1 MKKSA
6 LSFLL
11 VTALLGSLLT
21 ACSGN
26 NNGNNAGT
34 PTAANPPVAS
44 ETPGAGSSPSAEP
57 EQPDNSAKPD
67 ENPSASSTDKIVS
80 SMLEK
85 IEQPSLIDL
94 APEELKNYYG
104 IDPELVE
111 EFTIKTPAFN
121 LMSNEIAVIKVK
133 DVKHIEAVKKGME
146 KRAEDVQKMFEQYL
160 PEPYKHA
167 QNYKIEAK
175 GEYVLFLI
183 SESADDLVKA
193 FKEIAA

>member
-21 ACSGN
+21 ACSGS

-34 PTAANPPVAS
+34 PSATNPPIAS
-44 ETPGAGSSPSAEP
+44 ETPGAGSSPSDEP
-57 EQPDNSAKPD
+57 DESQQPD
-67 ENPSASSTDKIVS
+67 ENPSASSTDKILNA
-80 SMLEK
+80 MLEK
-85 IEQPSLIDL
+85 IEQPSLMDL
-94 APEELKNYYG
+94 APEELKNYYD
-104 IDPELVE
+104 IDPDFVE

-121 LMSNEIAVIKVK
+121 LMANEIAVIKVK
-133 DVKHIEAVKKGME
+133 DVKDIEAVKKGME
-146 KRAEDVQKMFEQYL
+146 KRASDVQKMFEQYL

-167 QNYKIEAK
+167 QNYKIVDK
-175 GEYVLFLI
+175 GNYVLFLI

-193 FKEIAA
+193 FTEVSV